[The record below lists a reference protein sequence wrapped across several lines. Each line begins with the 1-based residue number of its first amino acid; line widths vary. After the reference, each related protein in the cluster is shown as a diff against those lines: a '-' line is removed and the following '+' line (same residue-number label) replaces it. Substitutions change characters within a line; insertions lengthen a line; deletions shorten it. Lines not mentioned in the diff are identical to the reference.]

1 MRSRPSNASH
11 RHGRTIRIILGAA
24 LLAALS
30 PAQSIADDSRTAA
43 DLKAAYEQQLR
54 EYEQARGTF
63 EEQQARPY
71 WQSVTD
77 KRRLRIAKRKTGQDT
92 VLDDY
97 VTAQPPA
104 YAGPSRPRN
113 PFPEPASPTTPASA
127 IPVVADFLREA
138 AEQFQ
143 FVPKLPKS
151 EEEYKRAYARV
162 ASAAGITRDQAV
174 RVYGFESG
182 GDGKYDVQAGLEY
195 QRPDAHAV
203 STALGYNQLL
213 NTNSVEVLAE
223 HGDDFV
229 AKLRQQ
235 PPPAGDNA
243 AYAAFTN
250 RIDILQKMIAFTR
263 TVPDDWSEHEKLAGT
278 PAGLAVHA
286 LNLDVEIGPYLQTQ
300 KLLDSIEFARRKNRQ
315 AALTAAELEMMNLT
329 GDGNGFDMINI
340 AADLRDQ
347 IPTSNFFQ
355 RRGYERNPVVS
366 RFNTVAKLLAATDA
380 KMDKEVRLDGARQL
394 AAVFP

>member
-1 MRSRPSNASH
+1 MRSRPSHASP
-11 RHGRTIRIILGAA
+11 RHGGTIWIILGAA

-43 DLKAAYEQQLR
+43 DLKAAYEQKLR

-63 EEQQARPY
+63 EEEQARPY

-77 KRRLRIAKRKTGQDT
+77 KRRLRIARRKTGQDT
-92 VLDDY
+92 ALDDY

-104 YAGPSRPRN
+104 YTGPSRPKN
-113 PFPEPASPTTPASA
+113 PFPEPASPATPASA
-127 IPVVADFLREA
+127 IPVVADFLRNA

-151 EEEYKRAYARV
+151 EEEYKRAYAKV

-213 NTNSVEVLAE
+213 NTNS
-223 HGDDFV
+223 
-229 AKLRQQ
+229 
-235 PPPAGDNA
+235 
-243 AYAAFTN
+243 
-250 RIDILQKMIAFTR
+250 IDILQKMIAFTR

-355 RRGYERNPVVS
+355 RKGYERNPVVS

-380 KMDKEVRLDGARQL
+380 KMDKEARLDGARQL